1 VTPVLEKPYI
11 SVSINPENII
21 FWHFINGGHTRKSIM
36 AAPMFLRIKRSIA
49 PTRVDLWTRFLIGF
63 QVCRLA
69 NQIIRCLIDSE
80 LVVCGINNNG
90 CTWSGQVSVRTK
102 SSTEVSIGSRWSDDS
117 LYELLLFKGK
127 NDHFR
132 SFWIITWKQKKIE
145 KIFQLMKWSAGL
157 AL

>member
-1 VTPVLEKPYI
+1 MYFSVLLSQILVLYIFRYYNGPVDLLHSRRTI
-11 SVSINPENII
+11 AVCNIL
-21 FWHFINGGHTRKSIM
+21 HV
-36 AAPMFLRIKRSIA
+36 ASIA
-49 PTRVDLWTRFLIGF
+49 SIRVYLWTRFLIGF
-63 QVCRLA
+63 QFCRLA
-69 NQIIRCLIDSE
+69 NQIIRFLIDSE
-80 LVVCGINNNG
+80 LVVCGINNNR